1 MNTKPDREEVRIQL
15 RRSAFAGTCLCGAL
29 VSAIILASG
38 AAKAQSA
45 PGAVGKSDITA
56 IDVSLAPDATMI
68 KHASAAN
75 ARLLRV
81 FPKGYALDATHR
93 PHITLVQ
100 RFVRTEDLDK
110 VYDAVGKVIAR
121 SNLTGMKLEAYKY
134 YYAPGGVLGVA
145 GICARPTPEI
155 LKLQADVIAA
165 VSPFVVETGPITA
178 FTAPQDS
185 AALNADL
192 IQYVTTFVPKM
203 TGENFNPHVSV
214 GVATREYLDKMD
226 AEPFTPFTFSPVGA
240 NVYHLGPYGTAAK
253 ELKKWRP
260 KP

>member
-1 MNTKPDREEVRIQL
+1 MRLGVPAVTAALLCAALLLTILPA
-15 RRSAFAGTCLCGAL
+15 SGTAT
-29 VSAIILASG
+29 AQSG
-38 AAKAQSA
+38 AAAKT
-45 PGAVGKSDITA
+45 DITA

-68 KHASAAN
+68 QHATTAN
-75 ARLLRV
+75 ARLLKV
-81 FPKGYALDATHR
+81 FPKGYSLDATHR

-100 RFVRTEDLDK
+100 RFVHTADLNK
-110 VYDAVGKVIAR
+110 IYAAVGKVIAN
-121 SNLTGMKLEAYKY
+121 SNVTSMKLEAFKY
-134 YYAPGGVLGVA
+134 YYAPGGDLGVA

-165 VSPFVVETGPITA
+165 VTPYVVETGPITA

-185 AALNADL
+185 AALDADL

-214 GVATREYLDKMD
+214 GVGTREYLDKMD
-226 AEPFTPFTFSPVGA
+226 AEPFAPFTFSPVGA
-240 NVYHLGPYGTAAK
+240 NVYHIGPYGTAAK
-253 ELKKWRP
+253 KLKEWRP

>member
-1 MNTKPDREEVRIQL
+1 MAIKLGKNVL
-15 RRSAFAGTCLCGAL
+15 AGLCLCGAL
-29 VSAIILASG
+29 VFALVLESG
-38 AAKAQSA
+38 TAKAQSA
-45 PGAVGKSDITA
+45 AGGKSDITA

-75 ARLLRV
+75 ARLLKV

-100 RFVRTEDLDK
+100 RFVRTADLDK
-110 VYDAVGKVIAR
+110 VYDAVGKVIAQ
-121 SNLTGMKLEAYKY
+121 SNVTGMKLEAFKY
-134 YYAPGGVLGVA
+134 YYAPGGAIGVA

-165 VSPFVVETGPITA
+165 VSPFAVETGPITA

-203 TGENFNPHVSV
+203 TGENFNPHVSI

-226 AEPFTPFTFSPVGA
+226 AEPLTPFTFSPVGA

-253 ELKKWRP
+253 ELKEWRP
-260 KP
+260 KH

>member
-1 MNTKPDREEVRIQL
+1 VNKRPDGKELAVKVEK
-15 RRSAFAGTCLCGAL
+15 SALAGVFLCGAL
-29 VSAIILASG
+29 LFVIIQESG
-38 AAKAQSA
+38 TAKAQSA
-45 PGAVGKSDITA
+45 ADGKSDITA
-56 IDVSLAPDATMI
+56 IDVSLAPDATMM
-68 KHASAAN
+68 KHASAVN
-75 ARLLRV
+75 ARLLKV

-100 RFVRTEDLDK
+100 RFVRRADLDK
-110 VYDAVGKVIAR
+110 VFDAVGRVIEQ
-121 SNLTGMKLEAYKY
+121 SNVTGMKLEAFKY
-134 YYAPGGVLGVA
+134 YYAPGGALGVA

-178 FTAPQDS
+178 FTAPQAS
-185 AALNADL
+185 AALNAEL
-192 IQYVTTFVPKM
+192 IRYVTTFVPKM

-253 ELKKWRP
+253 ELKEWRP
-260 KP
+260 KS